1 MTTLITFLGKGR
13 GESSSGY
20 RTARYR
26 FPDGRDQETAY
37 VGIALARWLDAKR
50 LILLGTGASMWD
62 VLIEHLATAADEE
75 ALRLELMDAVAS
87 GSVDDALL
95 ARVRPIV
102 ERAVGRACVL
112 AVIPHGR
119 DDVEQ
124 QAILEVLSRQIR
136 DRERVAIDVTHGYRH
151 LSMIGFAA
159 ARYLQTTHR
168 SEIDGLYY
176 GALDMSVSGPDG
188 FTPVLRLDGLQ
199 RIQRWVESFARYDAS
214 GDYAAFA
221 DLLEADGLGPDLARR
236 LKRAF
241 YFERTLNVRG
251 ASLELRPLVE
261 ALRNRLGG
269 PSELFRD
276 RLRRALEWSQGDDLA
291 EQQRKLAFQ
300 AWRRDD
306 FLRAAI
312 LGIESFLTRETIDA
326 GRDPMDF
333 RAREE
338 IDKRFQQ
345 ALKDGEHPDWKR
357 HAYWLLKNVRNAM
370 AHGTPPDR
378 KEHQQLLKNVDRLR
392 EELEKTLNRLT
403 NAA

>member
-13 GESSSGY
+13 VDNTTGY
-20 RTARYR
+20 RVARYR
-26 FPDGRDQETAY
+26 FPDGWEDRTAY
-37 VGIALARWLDAKR
+37 FGLALARWLDAKR
-50 LILLGTGASMWD
+50 LILLGTSASMWD
-62 VLIEHLATAADEE
+62 VLIEHLATAGDEE
-75 ALRLELMDAVAS
+75 ALRIELMDAVAT
-87 GSVDDALL
+87 GRVDDALL
-95 ARVRPIV
+95 ARVKPIV

-159 ARYLQTTHR
+159 ARYLRTTHR

-176 GALDMSVSGPDG
+176 GALDMTMIGPDG
-188 FTPVLRLDGLQ
+188 FTPVLRLDGLE
-199 RIQRWVESFARYDAS
+199 RIQRWVESFSRFDAS

-221 DLLEADGLGPDLARR
+221 DLLEGDGLAPDLARR
-236 LKRAF
+236 LERAF

-251 ASLELRPLVE
+251 ASLELKPLVD
-261 ALRNRLGG
+261 ALRNRLSG
-269 PSELFRD
+269 PAELFRD

-291 EQQRKLAFQ
+291 DQQRKLAFQ

-357 HAYWLLKNVRNAM
+357 KAYWLLKNVRNAM

-403 NAA
+403 HSP